1 MALGELCL
9 WHLLYSSLGILLGL
23 FFQFFEKIWMFW
35 IAQEEEG
42 DPGMP
47 EDATG
52 DFSRLYILKATLFC
66 LVVLVKRETRI

>member
-1 MALGELCL
+1 
-9 WHLLYSSLGILLGL
+9 
-23 FFQFFEKIWMFW
+23 MFW

-47 EDATG
+47 EDAT

>member
-1 MALGELCL
+1 
-9 WHLLYSSLGILLGL
+9 
-23 FFQFFEKIWMFW
+23 MFW

-66 LVVLVKRETRI
+66 LVLVKRETRI

>member
-1 MALGELCL
+1 
-9 WHLLYSSLGILLGL
+9 
-23 FFQFFEKIWMFW
+23 MFW
-35 IAQEEEG
+35 TAQEEED

-52 DFSRLYILKATLFC
+52 DFSRHYVLKATLLC

>member
-1 MALGELCL
+1 MASALFVPWHPLGPFF
-9 WHLLYSSLGILLGL
+9 SS
-23 FFQFFEKIWMFW
+23 FEEIWMFW

-52 DFSRLYILKATLFC
+52 DFSRLCILEATLLC
-66 LVVLVKRETRI
+66 LVVLVKRERGI